1 VEKENDMA
9 KLWEHARLIRS
20 KNAGPWELTIDVIC
34 DNEQDFE
41 AIRAS
46 GIMSQESL
54 SKIYAVDADKV
65 RTFEHRAALALKASF
80 VRPQPAGDI
89 TDTDVFGGQ
98 FHSPLV
104 ELDVIPGEV
113 NA

>member
-1 VEKENDMA
+1 MQKGNIVA

-46 GIMSQESL
+46 GIMSADYL
-54 SKIYAVDADKV
+54 AKIYRLDPGQV
-65 RTFEHRAALALKASF
+65 RTFEHQAALALKASF

-104 ELDVIPGEV
+104 ELDVVPGEV
-113 NA
+113 TA

>member
-1 VEKENDMA
+1 MG

-34 DNEQDFE
+34 DNERDFE

-46 GIMSQESL
+46 GIMSQEFL
-54 SKIYAVDADKV
+54 AQAYRLDPGQV

-104 ELDVIPGEV
+104 ELDVIPREV

>member
-1 VEKENDMA
+1 MGR
-9 KLWEHARLIRS
+9 LWEHARLIRS

-34 DNEQDFE
+34 DNDADFE
-41 AIRAS
+41 AIRES
-46 GIMSQESL
+46 GIMSQANL
-54 SKIYAVDADKV
+54 SKVYGVEADEV

-80 VRPQPAGDI
+80 VRPQPAGDL

-104 ELDVIPGEV
+104 ELEV
-113 NA
+113 VPAEARTS

>member
-1 VEKENDMA
+1 MG

-34 DNEQDFE
+34 DNERDFE

-46 GIMSQESL
+46 GIMSAESL
-54 SKIYAVDADKV
+54 AQAYRLEPDQV

-80 VRPQPAGDI
+80 TRPQPAGDI

-104 ELDVIPGEV
+104 DLDVTPREES
-113 NA
+113 A